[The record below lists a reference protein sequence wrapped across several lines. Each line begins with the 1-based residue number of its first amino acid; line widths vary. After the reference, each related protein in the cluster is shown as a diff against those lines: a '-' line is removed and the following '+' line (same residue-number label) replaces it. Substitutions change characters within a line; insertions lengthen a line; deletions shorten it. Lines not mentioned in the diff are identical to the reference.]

1 MILKTARMLTKA
13 LVASPSPQRMAAG
26 IALGA
31 AVGLVPKGNLLAVG
45 LMTLMCCL
53 NVNVA
58 AGLLTAVLVSFVSYV
73 GDPIFHLTGRFLLTS
88 DQLQPAWIWFA
99 AQPVA
104 AWTDF
109 NNTVVLG
116 SFVTGLLAIVPVYYI
131 TLPVCRRVVPVISER
146 VQRWRIA
153 QWLTGASIANRMTA
167 ASS

>member
-1 MILKTARMLTKA
+1 MILKSARMLTKA
-13 LVASPSPQRMAAG
+13 FVSSPSPRRMAAG
-26 IALGA
+26 IALGV

-45 LMTLMCCL
+45 LMTLMCCV

-58 AGLLTAVLVSFVSYV
+58 AGLLTAVLVSLVSFA
-73 GDPIFHLTGRFLLTS
+73 GDPLFHGVGRFLLTS
-88 DQLQPAWIWFA
+88 DHLQPAWVSLSS
-99 AQPVA
+99 QPFV

-116 SFVTGLLAIVPVYYI
+116 SFVVGVVAIVPIYFLV
-131 TLPVCRRVVPVISER
+131 LPVCRRVVPVISER

-153 QWLTGASIANRMTA
+153 QWLTGASIANRVTA